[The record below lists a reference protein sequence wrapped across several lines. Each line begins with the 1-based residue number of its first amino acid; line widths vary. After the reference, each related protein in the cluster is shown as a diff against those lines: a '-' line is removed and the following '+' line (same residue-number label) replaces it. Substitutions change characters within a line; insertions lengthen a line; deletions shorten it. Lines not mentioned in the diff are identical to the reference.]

1 MAWVASTAL
10 RNAWLDAIDTQLGA
24 NSKWRIYSS
33 TPTLLAEGLFN
44 AAAALQAASGGT
56 ITFNT
61 IGSEDSAIDS
71 GIPSYIELLTSADVV
86 VLTGT
91 CNETASA
98 DAILDEATI
107 TITDVVGW
115 TASASTFTAG
125 NA

>member
-33 TPTLLAEGLFN
+33 TPTLLAEGLFDATN
-44 AAAALQAASGGT
+44 ALQAASGGT

-61 IGSEDSAIDS
+61 IGSDASANDS
-71 GIPSYIELLTSADVV
+71 GTPSYIELLTSADVV
-86 VLTGT
+86 VLTGD

-98 DAILDEATI
+98 DATLDEATI
-107 TITDVVGW
+107 TITEVVGW
-115 TASASTFTAG
+115 SATNSIFTAG

>member
-24 NSKWRIYSS
+24 NAKWRIYDS

-44 AAAALQAASGGT
+44 AAAALQAATGGT

-61 IGSEDSAIDS
+61 IGSEADAPAS
-71 GIPSYIELLTSADVV
+71 GTPSYIELLTSGDVV
-86 VLTGT
+86 VLTGD
-91 CNETASA
+91 CNETAGA

-115 TASASTFTAG
+115 SAANSIFNAG